1 MGIDGVNTKIPVYKP
16 VRPRARAK
24 LNIGGVLPA
33 EELPKPTD
41 EESREDRRR
50 PTQGEDDDRQ
60 GRIDEH
66 I

>member
-1 MGIDGVNTKIPVYKP
+1 MAIDGVNTRLPVYKP

-24 LNIGGVLPA
+24 LNIDGIAPA
-33 EELPKPTD
+33 EELPKPID
-41 EESREDRRR
+41 EESREDRRG
-50 PTQGEDDDRQ
+50 PPKDDDDRQ

>member
-1 MGIDGVNTKIPVYKP
+1 MSIDGVNTKIPVYKP

-24 LNIGGVLPA
+24 LNIDGVVPA

-50 PTQGEDDDRQ
+50 PPPDDGDQQ